1 MSLHGRTRVSFATV
15 FPLLFAIAC
24 DGGATTTTSS
34 SSPDGTEDPATAPG
48 SGGGNAGG
56 ANDAGGGSE
65 PGEPAPLP
73 YVHFDVNHVLST
85 GQSNAVAIGAKEV
98 LSSAQP
104 YANLMFDP
112 GVMTSAS
119 CNGDGCREYVKPT
132 GFVPLVE
139 GDRFFSWSVE
149 TMSSGLANEVSKIA
163 RVRNLD
169 PSHAVLVS
177 LHGRSGNTYWCLRKG
192 GCTFKGTEQGLLPA
206 FSEGMRQVEDGLAL
220 AKAGGKSYVVR
231 AVTAIHGESDHYGYS
246 AGQPEFPLPST
257 DGAGTIHDYGEGLL
271 EWQRDY
277 EAGVKAIT
285 GQPQPVPLF
294 ISQMDNWTDRPH
306 SEVVQYQY
314 EAHVRSQGKVVLV
327 TPGYPLPWASDCLHF
342 TGAGERRL
350 GEYFAKAYA
359 RVVLEGKRWEPVHP
373 KSVQASGSTVVAR
386 FHVPKP
392 PLVFDT
398 KAVGDPGNYG
408 FEVVDGAGA
417 NVTITQVAI
426 TAPDTVTVT
435 LDRPAAAGMH
445 LRYAFTES
453 ASACPGPFTGP
464 RGNLRDSDDTPAESG
479 SPLYDW
485 GVHFDVAV
493 K

>member
-1 MSLHGRTRVSFATV
+1 MSIMPLRGRTRVSFATV
-15 FPLLFAIAC
+15 LPFLFAIAC
-24 DGGATTTTSS
+24 DGGSESSQSSGSS
-34 SSPDGTEDPATAPG
+34 SDPSDPEGEAS
-48 SGGGNAGG
+48 SGGGCNGTKDKGG
-56 ANDAGGGSE
+56 AQ
-65 PGEPAPLP
+65 GEQAVP

-98 LSSAQP
+98 LSSSQP
-104 YANLMFDP
+104 YGNLMFDP
-112 GVMTSAS
+112 GVMTSSS

-132 GFVPLVE
+132 SFVPLVE
-139 GDRFFSWSVE
+139 GDRFFNWSVE

-163 RVRNLD
+163 GARKLD

-192 GCTFKGTEQGLLPA
+192 GCNFKGTEQGLLPA
-206 FSEGMRQVEDGLAL
+206 FAEGMKQVEDGLAL

-246 AGQPEFPLPST
+246 AGSPEFPLPST
-257 DGAGTIHDYGEGLL
+257 DGSGTVQSYGDGLL

-277 EAGVKAIT
+277 ETSVKAIT
-285 GQPQPVPLF
+285 GQTQPVPLL

-314 EAHVRSQGKVVLV
+314 DAHVKSQGKVVLV
-327 TPGYPLPWASDCLHF
+327 TAGYPLPWASDCLHF
-342 TGAGERRL
+342 TAEGERRL

-359 RVVLEGKRWEPVHP
+359 RIVLEGKRWEPVHP
-373 KSVQASGSTVVAR
+373 SSVKASGNTVVAR

-392 PLVFDT
+392 PLVLDT
-398 KAVGDPGNYG
+398 KNVSDPGNYG
-408 FEVVDGAGA
+408 FEVADTGGAS
-417 NVTITQVAI
+417 VTIKQVAI
-426 TAPDTVTVT
+426 TAPDTVTIT

-445 LRYAFTES
+445 LRYAFT
-453 ASACPGPFTGP
+453 APTSACPGPFTGP
-464 RGNLRDSDDTPAESG
+464 RGNLRDSDDTPSQSG
-479 SPLYDW
+479 GPLFDW